1 MREIDKL
8 RSMTMRNL
16 AFTVLAFCLGW
27 MPIAGATDLDRPRIL
42 VAKPELHGQI
52 YGSTVLV
59 VTPLGGDQHAGFIVN
74 RPTGVTLGNMF
85 PEHGPSQK
93 VPDPVYLGGPIQPQ
107 AIFALVQRPDSPGGN
122 SFEMMPGLFAAFDAA
137 VVDRIIESEPTRAR
151 FVAGLVA
158 WRAGELRDEIKQGAW
173 YVLEPDAA
181 LLMRNPDGLWEDLVR
196 RSARISNTI

>member
-1 MREIDKL
+1 
-8 RSMTMRNL
+8 
-16 AFTVLAFCLGW
+16 
-27 MPIAGATDLDRPRIL
+27 
-42 VAKPELHGQI
+42 
-52 YGSTVLV
+52 
-59 VTPLGGDQHAGFIVN
+59 
-74 RPTGVTLGNMF
+74 
-85 PEHGPSQK
+85 
-93 VPDPVYLGGPIQPQ
+93 
-107 AIFALVQRPDSPGGN
+107 
-122 SFEMMPGLFAAFDAA
+122 MMPGLFAAFDAA